1 MSLAERIRESRK
13 ITIEVGNIKF
23 FARRATE
30 DETIQYHTNDTRNID
45 IAINH
50 VTGWEGVKESD
61 LIDGGSKELIQ
72 FDQDSFN
79 EAIKD
84 RADWALE
91 IAKVVFNKGYERIN
105 KRAENAKN

>member
-23 FARRATE
+23 FGTRATAE
-30 DETIQYHTNDTRNID
+30 QFSAYSINSTLDAQVAR
-45 IAINH
+45 NH

-61 LIDGGSKELIQ
+61 LIEGGSKEIVP
-72 FDQDSFN
+72 F
-79 EAIKD
+79 K
-84 RADWALE
+84 RADFDEVIGDRPDWAGE
-91 IAKVVFNKGYERIN
+91 IAKAVLSDAIDRIN